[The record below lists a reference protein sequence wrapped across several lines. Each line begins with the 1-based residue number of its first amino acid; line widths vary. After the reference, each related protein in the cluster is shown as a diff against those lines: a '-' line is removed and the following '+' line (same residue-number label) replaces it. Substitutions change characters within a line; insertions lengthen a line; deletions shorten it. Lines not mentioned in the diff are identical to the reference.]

1 MIKVT
6 LEFTFDKDNDYYRFA
21 DDIGNIGEDEE
32 GTIRLPP
39 CKIRAV
45 NRGE

>member
-6 LEFTFDKDNDYYRFA
+6 LEFTFDKDSDYYKFI
-21 DDIGNIGEDEE
+21 DDLGCTDENE
-32 GTIRLPP
+32 TSTIRLPP

-45 NRGE
+45 GSD